1 MGFNW
6 LAFAGGAAE
15 AGTKFIEEQRRTAA
29 ARSEA
34 QVKQMLV
41 DYSAKKKKSEQTIE
55 EYSKNVEIIRS
66 AFPDATEEQLVD
78 IAHNPLVMDK
88 VVDSVKAGTF
98 DPNIVD
104 LSGIKKVTK
113 DNDPK
118 TAAEIIADMYDL
130 DTTPKPQAAAA
141 PKKQGGI
148 SGFIKRI
155 GQSEAEDAAES
166 LASVAGLS
174 VDQLRAAQDYS
185 PTPYTSKS
193 KLNME
198 AVAELGMTF
207 DNRMDKAMMAVADA
221 RERVMSYGT
230 QDTPESRKASNDF
243 KRAVNKL
250 GALSYAKSINETKN
264 KTEAQIQSDLIT
276 QIQNAKDPEEAKYLT
291 AKLRHRQ
298 QLQKA
303 ETGTGID
310 AKTKAASFSNA
321 VVDSFKTRIAAMG
334 IKGAFTTD
342 ADGNP
347 VITSLVQDD
356 LNRQIYEQAQKSVI
370 EDNVDE
376 FGKPKSM
383 GHLLGLQR
391 IGVKINSSGVAVPY
405 MPPKVT
411 LGGTSTVNPAT
422 RTGQA
427 NTTQSRQG
435 KAVGGSNVV
444 KSVNY

>member
-66 AFPDATEEQLVD
+66 AFPDATEAQLVD

-141 PKKQGGI
+141 PEKQGGI

-155 GQSEAEDAAES
+155 GQSEAEDTAES

-174 VDQLRAAQDYS
+174 VDELKAARDYS
-185 PTPYTSKS
+185 PTPYASKS

-207 DNRMDKAMMAVADA
+207 DKRLDKAMMAVADA

-230 QDTPESRKASNDF
+230 RDTPESRKASNDF
-243 KRAVNKL
+243 KRSVNKL

-276 QIQNAKDPEEAKYLT
+276 QIQNAKDPEEANYLT

-298 QLQKA
+298 ALQKL

-310 AKTKAASFSNA
+310 AKTKAASESNA
-321 VVDSFKTRIAAMG
+321 VVDSFKSRLAATG
-334 IKGAFTTD
+334 VKGSFIPD
-342 ADGNP
+342 KDGNL
-347 VITSLVQDD
+347 VLTSLNQDKI
-356 LNRQIYEQAQKSVI
+356 NRQVYREVQMSMIEEFTDEQ
-370 EDNVDE
+370 
-376 FGKPKSM
+376 GKPTSL
-383 GHLLGLQR
+383 GNLLGLRR
-391 IGVKINSSGVAVPY
+391 IGVTIQPNGVAVPY
-405 MPPKVT
+405 SVPAINANGNPPPA
-411 LGGTSTVNPAT
+411 GT
-422 RTGQA
+422 RMGQA
-427 NTTQSRQG
+427 NTTQNRQG